1 MWAKLDDGFH
11 SHPKIRKA
19 GNAAVGLFA
28 RLLSYAGQHMTNGI
42 VVGAVARDYG
52 TGPQLR
58 KLTAVGLLH
67 EHGHVC
73 GACAQPDPGD
83 YVVHDFLDA
92 NPSRAQVRQARDKDA
107 RRKRNE
113 RNRDAPR
120 PRNEDDSAP
129 NRTRT
134 APHPGPEPHPDSG
147 KEPQANGGRHTGRL
161 AGVRVDPSHPDPCSL
176 PEGREQSPQLP
187 PRTAPAAGVPD
198 FAHQLA
204 DRLAHAGVHVAWGT
218 DSQDRQALRQLL
230 DRVPVEHLVQ
240 HAVRTWNPNNPP
252 RTIRYLIK
260 VWAGLPAVPADAP
273 LHPTAGGTTAPPV
286 LSTGEQRAAQGLA
299 LAARLRAQE
308 TDTDLLLEAL
318 P

>member
-11 SHPKIRKA
+11 SHPKVRKA

-28 RLLSYAGQHMTNGI
+28 RLLSYAGQHMTNGV

-52 TGPQLR
+52 TAPQLR

-73 GACAQPDPGD
+73 GTCAQPDPGD
-83 YVVHDFLDA
+83 YVVHDFLDS
-92 NPSRAQVRQARDKDA
+92 NPSRAQVRQARDRDA
-107 RRKRNE
+107 RRKRSE
-113 RNRDAPR
+113 RKRDPIR
-120 PRNEDDSAP
+120 PRNAGESMANGDRNA
-129 NRTRT
+129 R
-134 APHPGPEPHPDSG
+134 HPDGDPHPDFG
-147 KEPQANGGRHTGRL
+147 TEPQVSEGRHAGRL
-161 AGVRVDPSHPDPCSL
+161 AGARVDPSRPDPGSL
-176 PEGREQSPQLP
+176 PDGREPSPQHP
-187 PRTAPAAGVPD
+187 PRATSAAGVPD
-198 FAHQLA
+198 FARGLADQLA
-204 DRLAHAGVHVAWGT
+204 SAGVHVAWGT
-218 DSQDRQALRQLL
+218 DSQDRQDLRQLL

-240 HAVRTWNPNNPP
+240 HAVRAWNPNNPP

-273 LHPTAGGTTAPPV
+273 LHPTAGGTAGPPV

-308 TDTDLLLEAL
+308 TTTLPLEAL

>member
-42 VVGAVARDYG
+42 VVGALARDYG
-52 TGPQLR
+52 TVPQLR

-67 EHGHVC
+67 EHGHGC
-73 GACAQPDPGD
+73 GTCAQPEPGD
-83 YVVHDFLDA
+83 YVVHDFLDS
-92 NPSRAQVRQARDKDA
+92 NPSRAQIQQARDKDA
-107 RRKRNE
+107 RRKRSE
-113 RNRDAPR
+113 RNRESDR
-120 PRNEDDSAP
+120 PRNRAESTSNGSRNTPRP
-129 NRTRT
+129 N
-134 APHPGPEPHPDSG
+134 PDPNPDFG
-147 KEPQANGGRHTGRL
+147 NEPQVNEGCHAGRL
-161 AGVRVDPSHPDPCSL
+161 AGARVDPSRPDPGSL
-176 PEGREQSPQLP
+176 PDRREPSPQHP
-187 PRTAPAAGVPD
+187 PRAAPANGVPD
-198 FAHQLA
+198 FARELA
-204 DRLAHAGVHVAWGT
+204 DRLANAGIHVAWGT
-218 DSQDRQALRQLL
+218 DSQDRQALHQLM
-230 DRVPVEHLVQ
+230 DRIPAEHLVQ

-273 LHPTAGGTTAPPV
+273 LHPATGGTTTRPA

-299 LAARLRAQE
+299 LAARLRTQE
-308 TDTDLLLEAL
+308 NDTEHHQEAL